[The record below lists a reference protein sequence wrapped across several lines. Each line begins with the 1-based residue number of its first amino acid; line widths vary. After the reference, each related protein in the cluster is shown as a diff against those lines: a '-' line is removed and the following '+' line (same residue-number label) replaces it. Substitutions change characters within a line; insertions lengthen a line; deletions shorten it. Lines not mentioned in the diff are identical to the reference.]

1 MLSSFFEIRNNG
13 LQLGVCNKKYFIVK
27 FIEGEC
33 TCVYVNVCI
42 HITSFYKHSRTSQ
55 SHMFPRLIKN
65 LYINLYYILMLRA
78 NHRIVS
84 RSTVKRYFLPQINCK
99 LLDSARLLIYKWS
112 LLFAF
117 KIYLLLT
124 YYFSCLKSSIKIH
137 IQSHFYIQHLVLQCE
152 HGV

>member
-1 MLSSFFEIRNNG
+1 MMLSSFSEIRNNG
-13 LQLGVCNKKYFIVK
+13 LQLGVCNQKYFIVK
-27 FIEGEC
+27 FIEDEC
-33 TCVYVNVCI
+33 MCVYVNVCI
-42 HITSFYKHSRTSQ
+42 HSTSYYKS
-55 SHMFPRLIKN
+55 
-65 LYINLYYILMLRA
+65 INLCYILMLRA